1 MLPTNLPLSAL
12 EKLIHDHS
20 RLTESES
27 DEHAPLEMLIG
38 YYEGG
43 EYGGMPI
50 ENPEN
55 DETEPMKRLKEGERL
70 AIQLHLG
77 MLQDDC
83 DFIDGRKYVPT
94 EPGIIAA
101 KYDPDREEREE
112 EDGDDQ
118 LELPDETGFFGVGIW
133 LDGDQLRLEP
143 VCIGGSVNGD
153 ICVSKAVFPQSFEE
167 RAAEYLKKLA

>member
-1 MLPTNLPLSAL
+1 MLPSHLPLAAL
-12 EKLIHDHS
+12 ETLIKDHS

-27 DEHAPLEMLIG
+27 DEHTPLEMLIG

-50 ENPEN
+50 ENPES

-77 MLQDDC
+77 MLQDGC
-83 DFIDGRKYVPT
+83 TFIDGSEYTPT
-94 EPGIIAA
+94 EPGLAQGSEA
-101 KYDPDREEREE
+101 DDEEGE
-112 EDGDDQ
+112 ED
-118 LELPDETGFFGVGIW
+118 LPELPDETGFFGVGIW
-133 LDGDQLRLEP
+133 LDGDRLGLEP

-153 ICVSKAVFPQSFEE
+153 ICVSKAVFRQSLEE